1 MRGGKDPKRAPG
13 AGAASTPPHPQT
25 CFPEATGG
33 GGKERLI
40 SQSSNLLLICHGT
53 LDKSLLN
60 FEPQF
65 PYLPNLNRIHAG
77 FIC

>member
-1 MRGGKDPKRAPG
+1 MRGGGDTRRAPG
-13 AGAASTPPHPQT
+13 ASAAATPQRPQT

-33 GGKERLI
+33 CGKEQLM

-53 LDKSLLN
+53 LGKSLLN

-65 PYLPNLNRIHAG
+65 PYLPNLNIIHAG
-77 FIC
+77 FT